1 MTDKFYLIIYAVNFI
16 EKKLLVKADN
26 VLNAKKQ
33 FVLIM
38 RAKGTKNYFIKKV
51 EWLEY
56 GTEDNEN

>member
-1 MTDKFYLIIYAVNFI
+1 MNDKFYLIIYAVNFI

-38 RAKGTKNYFIKKV
+38 RAKGIKNYFIKKV
-51 EWLEY
+51 EWIEH